1 MNELDSNEL
10 SLLSL
15 GKKVTSYDMNAERP
29 LLSGRIVRRIGLV
42 SPWSGGNLGN
52 EAIIS
57 AMVAN
62 IRKRIIGAEI
72 LGITLSTQ
80 ATRLRLGIPG
90 FPLAGMSLGY
100 YSVCH
105 SGEQDKTVQM
115 CGHVGRLKNLLKRVP
130 GLWSLLRGIRYFK
143 PVVELAH
150 VLSAARIVRKL
161 DVMIICGGGALD
173 DLWGGAWGHPWA
185 LFKWGVLSRAN
196 KVPLLFVSVG
206 KSPLKLRLSRFFIET
221 ALRLSQYRSY
231 RDAESKQDVKALL
244 DNSQDAVYPDLAFS
258 YPLSA
263 RSASIDFELGGYRQ
277 LTVGVS
283 PIAYCDSRV
292 WPHKDQRRYVA
303 YVNKM
308 TEFVRWLLGEGYK
321 VFFFATD
328 TPDSRTIDDILVMLT
343 DSGVSCS
350 EVETLP
356 GPSEQSAGD
365 LLRGICRADL
375 IIASRLHGVI
385 LSHLNGTPV
394 LAISFDP
401 KVDSH
406 MKRIGQ
412 TDYCHDIDNFTYA
425 NLAYTFQILKG
436 RRQQE
441 WTHIRSENL
450 RFRQL
455 LDLQYDGIFGPPH
468 DSEAE

>member
-1 MNELDSNEL
+1 M
-10 SLLSL
+10 
-15 GKKVTSYDMNAERP
+15 
-29 LLSGRIVRRIGLV
+29 I
-42 SPWSGGNLGN
+42 
-52 EAIIS
+52 
-57 AMVAN
+57 AN

-90 FPLAGMSLGY
+90 FSLTGMSQRY
-100 YSVCH
+100 YHVCG
-105 SGEQDKTVQM
+105 SGEQDTTVQM
-115 CGHVGRLKNLLKRVP
+115 YGHAGRLKSLLKRVP
-130 GLWSLLRGIRYFK
+130 GLWNLLRGIRYSK

-173 DLWGGAWGHPWA
+173 DLWGGAWGHPWT

-196 KVPLLFVSVG
+196 RVPFLFVSVG
-206 KSPLKLRLSRFFIET
+206 KSPLKLHLSRFFIET

-231 RDAESKQDVKALL
+231 RDPESKQDVKTLL
-244 DNSQDAVYPDLAFS
+244 DNSQDPVYPDLAFS

-263 RSASIDFELGGYRQ
+263 RSASIDFELEGGRQ
-277 LTVGVS
+277 LTIGVS
-283 PIAYCDSRV
+283 PIAYCDPRV
-292 WPHKDQRRYVA
+292 WPHRDQRRYTA

-308 TEFVRWLLGEGYK
+308 TELVRWLLAEGYK
-321 VFFFATD
+321 VLFFATD
-328 TPDSRTIDDILVMLT
+328 TPDSKTIEDILVMLT

-350 EVETLP
+350 EIETLP
-356 GPSEQSAGD
+356 GPTEQSAGD

-375 IIASRLHGVI
+375 ILASRLHGVI

-394 LAISFDP
+394 LAISFEP
-401 KVDSH
+401 KVDAH

-412 TDYCHDIDNFTYA
+412 TDYCLDIDNFT
-425 NLAYTFQILKG
+425 LADLTCTFQMLEEH
-436 RRQQE
+436 RQE
-441 WTHIRSENL
+441 ERTHIRSEHL

-455 LDLQYDGIFGPPH
+455 LDLQYDKIFGPPH
-468 DSEAE
+468 DPED